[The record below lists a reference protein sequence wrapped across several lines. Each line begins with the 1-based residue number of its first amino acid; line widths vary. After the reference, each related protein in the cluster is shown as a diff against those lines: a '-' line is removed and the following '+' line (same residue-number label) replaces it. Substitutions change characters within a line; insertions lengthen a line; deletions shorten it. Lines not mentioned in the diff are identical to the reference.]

1 LDFNQNLIIT
11 GSLSSSGINSNASL
25 TVNNLYNTDSCIRS
39 RCITFCAN
47 GVNQNIINCGNF
59 INYGSAAIFS
69 GICSTGNQL
78 NNISGCLCLQ
88 NNLYVNSICMTAGNG
103 ICGPSGCFTT
113 CIHAQVVC
121 SNSCVRA
128 DSICSTGAANL
139 NCFNCSICSNGYVQA
154 TNTAKAWG
162 AFELID
168 GVGSNCTGYNFNSL
182 LICTN
187 SSVTAGTINF
197 LYGIKLNNAVK
208 YPFALQMSVMPKG
221 TFVWNPTCATNS
233 ATTIFSTYGA
243 GTAGTTAINMPNY
256 IIPICSGITVGGIAQ
271 AYVTNC
277 YYCDLFFTVL
287 NCKYFAS
294 TFTEMCKN
302 FQDANIMF
310 TINSF

>member
-1 LDFNQNLIIT
+1 
-11 GSLSSSGINSNASL
+11 
-25 TVNNLYNTDSCIRS
+25 
-39 RCITFCAN
+39 
-47 GVNQNIINCGNF
+47 
-59 INYGSAAIFS
+59 
-69 GICSTGNQL
+69 
-78 NNISGCLCLQ
+78 
-88 NNLYVNSICMTAGNG
+88 MTAGNG

-128 DSICSTGAANL
+128 DSICSTGNINL

-187 SSVTAGTINF
+187 SSVTSGTINF

-294 TFTEMCKN
+294 TFAEMCKN